1 MVLEKLGPILTGVG
15 TVATALATLG
25 IFSVEKARKEYEAKL
40 SNDRLQW
47 DKKKDRLDRLQY
59 SIIKMESSKKELK
72 DILYGSK
79 HPQISACMAMFLSRF
94 EEHDDP
100 NVREKKARIWYEK
113 EYLVTHKK
121 DLSLEDQDAN
131 RVLEINKC
139 RSLARDNFIQ
149 IAGLMEEYH
158 VSYVKAKD
166 FGFKEDVDLLKSG
179 DANEIWT
186 RYNRFWNTV
195 QYFDKVMGY
204 LKGDGAIYK
213 KEDFKNGLTKSV
225 PESLKSRLKF

>member
-1 MVLEKLGPILTGVG
+1 MVLEKLWPLLTVFG
-15 TVATALATLG
+15 TVATALSTHG
-25 IFSVEKARKEYEAKL
+25 IFSVEKARKEYGEKL

-47 DKKKDRLDRLQY
+47 TKNKDRLDRLQY
-59 SIIKMESSKKELK
+59 SIIKMERAKKELK

-79 HPQISACMAMFLSRF
+79 HPPISACMAMFLSRF

-100 NVREKKARIWYEK
+100 NVREAKARIWYKK
-113 EYLVTHKK
+113 EYLVTN
-121 DLSLEDQDAN
+121 LQ
-131 RVLEINKC
+131 INKC

-158 VSYVKAKD
+158 VSYVKAKE

-179 DANEIWT
+179 DANEIWI

-225 PESLKSRLKF
+225 PESLKSSLNI